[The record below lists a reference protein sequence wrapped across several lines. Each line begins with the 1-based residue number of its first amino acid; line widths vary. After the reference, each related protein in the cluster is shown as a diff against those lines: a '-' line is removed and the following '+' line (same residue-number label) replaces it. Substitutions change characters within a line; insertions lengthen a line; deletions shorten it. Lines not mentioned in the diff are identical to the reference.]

1 MSNNGGSQGSVYE
14 SVKAYS
20 KYGFKL
26 VEPDK
31 KSFELYYQGRRIA
44 VLNQEGTT
52 PQVVVDGCR
61 NYLAN
66 IHKSAL
72 GL

>member
-1 MSNNGGSQGSVYE
+1 MPNNGSSQGSVCE
-14 SVKAYS
+14 AVGVYS

-44 VLNQEGTT
+44 VLNQERATA
-52 PQVVVDGCR
+52 QVIMEGCQ

-66 IHKSAL
+66 VHNN
-72 GL
+72 GLRL

>member
-1 MSNNGGSQGSVYE
+1 MSNNGGSQGSAYE
-14 SVKAYS
+14 AVKAYS

-44 VLNQEGTT
+44 VLNQERTT
-52 PQVVVDGCR
+52 AQVIMEGCQ
-61 NYLAN
+61 NYLVN
-66 IHKSAL
+66 VHKSAL